1 MPRNTLKFETPPLE
15 RMIKRLEELGGDVKK
30 ATADA
35 LQQAAEKI
43 RDDTLDAL
51 NPANLP
57 AHGQYSTGAT
67 LKSVAEVEPAK
78 WEGTVASVPV
88 GFDFSKPG
96 AGGYLISGTPKMR
109 PDPALHKM
117 YKQKKYMESV
127 QDDMASVVFGYIM
140 ERMEK

>member
-67 LKSVAEVEPAK
+67 RKSVAEVEPVK

-96 AGGYLISGTPKMR
+96 AGGYLISGTPRMR
-109 PDPALHKM
+109 PDPVLHKM
-117 YKQKKYMESV
+117 YKQKKYMEGV
-127 QDDMASVVFGYIM
+127 QDGMSSVVFGYIM

>member
-1 MPRNTLKFETPPLE
+1 MPRNTLKFETPSLE

-35 LQQAAEKI
+35 LQQAAGKI

-67 LKSVAEVEPAK
+67 RKSVVEVEPVK

-88 GFDFSKPG
+88 GFAFSKLG

-109 PDPALHKM
+109 PDLALHKM

-127 QDDMASVVFGYIM
+127 QDDMASVVFGYVM

>member
-15 RMIKRLEELGGDVKK
+15 RMIKRLEELGGDVKT

-35 LQQAAEKI
+35 LQQAAERI
-43 RDDTLDAL
+43 RDNTIDAL
-51 NPANLP
+51 NSSNLP

-67 LKSVAEVEPAK
+67 LKSVADVEPAK

-127 QDDMASVVFGYIM
+127 QDDMASVVFRYIM

>member
-1 MPRNTLKFETPPLE
+1 
-15 RMIKRLEELGGDVKK
+15 MIKRLEELGGDVKK

-57 AHGQYSTGAT
+57 AHGQYSTGVT
-67 LKSVAEVEPAK
+67 RKSVAEVEPAK

-96 AGGYLISGTPKMR
+96 AGGFLITGTPKMK
-109 PDPALHKM
+109 PDPELHKM
-117 YKQKKYMESV
+117 YKQKKYMQQIQ
-127 QDDMASVVFGYIM
+127 QDMQGVIWDYIA